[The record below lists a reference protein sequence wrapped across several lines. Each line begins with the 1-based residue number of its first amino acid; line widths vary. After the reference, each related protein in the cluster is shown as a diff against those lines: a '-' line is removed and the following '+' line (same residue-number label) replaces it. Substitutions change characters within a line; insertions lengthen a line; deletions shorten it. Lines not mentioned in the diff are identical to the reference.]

1 MVTEERI
8 KQTIE
13 DVRNAISNDPD
24 QANATY
30 RAHVDLVEG
39 VKCVATAQSSS
50 PLSFDEPVS
59 PNLGL
64 GCKIDSGGKELG
76 MVPSE
81 LFLVSLGSCFAVGFG
96 TFAALHDVELH
107 QVSIE
112 LSGHV
117 DLRGVLS
124 IDESAPI
131 GFKRI
136 EYAVTVRSPAPEE
149 VLREV
154 TRLAVERSPMMQNV
168 SSEVDV
174 EGTVLV
180 NNVRVMTITQNGAS
194 HPESQVSE
202 SFEPV

>member
-13 DVRNAISNDPD
+13 DVRNAISNDPA
-24 QANATY
+24 QANAIY

-39 VKCVATAQSSS
+39 VKCVVTAQSSS
-50 PLSFDEPVS
+50 PLSFDEPVT

-81 LFLVSLGSCFAVGFG
+81 LFLVSLGSCFAIGFG

-112 LSGHV
+112 ISGHI
-117 DLRGVLS
+117 DLRGALS
-124 IDESAPI
+124 MDESVPI

-136 EYAVTVRSPAPEE
+136 EYSVTVRSPAPEE

-154 TRLAVERSPMMQNV
+154 TRLAVERSPMMQNL
-168 SSEVDV
+168 SNEIDVD
-174 EGTVLV
+174 GTVLV
-180 NNVRVMTITQNGAS
+180 NNVRVMTMNQNGES
-194 HPESQVSE
+194 QPELQVSE

>member
-1 MVTEERI
+1 MVIEERI

-13 DVRNAISNDPD
+13 NVRNAIDKDPD
-24 QANATY
+24 QANAVY

-81 LFLVSLGSCFAVGFG
+81 LFLVSLGSCFAIGFG
-96 TFAALHDVELH
+96 TFAALHDVKLH

-112 LSGHV
+112 LSGHI
-117 DLRGVLS
+117 DLRGALS
-124 IDESAPI
+124 MDESVPI

-136 EYAVTVRSPAPEE
+136 EYSVTVRSPAPEE

-154 TRLAVERSPMMQNV
+154 TRLAVERSPMMQNL
-168 SSEVDV
+168 SNEIDVD
-174 EGTVLV
+174 GTVLV
-180 NNVRVMTITQNGAS
+180 NNVRVMTMNQNGAS
-194 HPESQVSE
+194 HPELDTLPKQMIS
-202 SFEPV
+202 

>member
-1 MVTEERI
+1 MGTEERI

-13 DVRNAISNDPD
+13 GARNAISNDPD
-24 QANATY
+24 QANAIY
-30 RAHVDLVEG
+30 RARVDLVEG

-124 IDESAPI
+124 MDESVPV

-136 EYAVTVRSPAPEE
+136 EYTVTVRSPAPEE

-154 TRLAVERSPMMQNV
+154 TRLATERSPMMQNL
-168 SSEVDV
+168 SSKVEVD
-174 EGTVLV
+174 GTILV
-180 NNVRVMTITQNGAS
+180 NNVRFMTKNDEKAR
-194 HPESQVSE
+194 HRN
-202 SFEPV
+202 

>member
-1 MVTEERI
+1 MVIEERI
-8 KQTIE
+8 KKSIE
-13 DVRNAISNDPD
+13 GVRKAISNDPD
-24 QANATY
+24 QAKAIY

-39 VKCVATAQSSS
+39 VKCAARAQSSS
-50 PLSFDEPVS
+50 PLSFEEPVS

-96 TFAALHDVELH
+96 TFAALHDVEIH

-117 DLRGVLS
+117 DLRGVLGMDDS
-124 IDESAPI
+124 VSV
-131 GFKRI
+131 GFNRI
-136 EYAVTVRSPAPEE
+136 EYTVTVRSPAPEE

-174 EGTVLV
+174 DGTVLV
-180 NNVRVMTITQNGAS
+180 NNVRVMTITQNCAS

-202 SFEPV
+202 SFEPA

>member
-1 MVTEERI
+1 MVTEKRI
-8 KQTIE
+8 KQAIE

-24 QANATY
+24 QAKAIY

-50 PLSFDEPVS
+50 PLSFEEPVS

-96 TFAALHDVELH
+96 TFAAMHDVELH

-117 DLRGVLS
+117 DLRGVLGM
-124 IDESAPI
+124 DESVPI
-131 GFKRI
+131 GFNRI
-136 EYAVTVRSPAPEE
+136 EYTLTVRSPAPEE

-154 TRLAVERSPMMQNV
+154 TRLAVDRSPMMQNV
-168 SSEVDV
+168 SSEVEVD
-174 EGTVLV
+174 GTVLV
-180 NNVRVMTITQNGAS
+180 NNVRVMTMNQNGAS
-194 HPESQVSE
+194 HPELQVSE

>member
-8 KQTIE
+8 KQAIE
-13 DVRNAISNDPD
+13 GVRNAINNDPD
-24 QANATY
+24 QAKAIY

-50 PLSFDEPVS
+50 PLGFDKPVS

-81 LFLVSLGSCFAVGFG
+81 LFLVSLGSCFAGGFG

-117 DLRGVLS
+117 DLRGVLGM
-124 IDESAPI
+124 DESVPV

-136 EYAVTVRSPAPEE
+136 EYTVTVRSPAPEE

-154 TRLAVERSPMMQNV
+154 TRLAVERSPMMQNL
-168 SSEVDV
+168 SSEIDVD
-174 EGTVLV
+174 GTVLV
-180 NNVRVMTITQNGAS
+180 NNVRVKTMN
-194 HPESQVSE
+194 
-202 SFEPV
+202 

>member
-1 MVTEERI
+1 MGIEERI
-8 KQTIE
+8 KKSIE
-13 DVRNAISNDPD
+13 GVRNAISNDPD
-24 QANATY
+24 QANAIY

-64 GCKIDSGGKELG
+64 GCKISSGGKELG
-76 MVPSE
+76 MVPAE
-81 LFLVSLGSCFAVGFG
+81 LFLVSLGSCFAIGFG

-112 LSGHV
+112 ISGHI
-117 DLRGVLS
+117 DLRGALS
-124 IDESAPI
+124 MDESVPI

-136 EYAVTVRSPAPEE
+136 EYSVTVSCPAPEE

-154 TRLAVERSPMMQNV
+154 TRLAVERSPMMQNL
-168 SSEVDV
+168 SSEIDVD
-174 EGTVLV
+174 GTVLV
-180 NNVRVMTITQNGAS
+180 NNVRFMTMNQNGAS
-194 HPESQVSE
+194 HPVLRVSE

>member
-1 MVTEERI
+1 MVIEERI
-8 KQTIE
+8 KKSIE
-13 DVRNAISNDPD
+13 GVRNAISNDPEK
-24 QANATY
+24 AKAIY

-39 VKCVATAQSSS
+39 SKCTATAQSSS

-96 TFAALHDVELH
+96 TFAAVHDVELH

-117 DLRGVLS
+117 DLRGVLGM
-124 IDESAPI
+124 DESVLV
-131 GFKRI
+131 GFNRI
-136 EYAVTVRSPAPEE
+136 EYTVKVRSPAPED

-154 TRLAVERSPMMQNV
+154 TRLAVERSPMMQNL
-168 SSEVDV
+168 SSEVEVD
-174 EGTVLV
+174 GTVLV
-180 NNVRVMTITQNGAS
+180 NNVRVMMMN
-194 HPESQVSE
+194 
-202 SFEPV
+202 

>member
-8 KQTIE
+8 KQAIE
-13 DVRNAISNDPD
+13 GVQNAISDDPH
-24 QANATY
+24 QANAIY

-50 PLSFDEPVS
+50 PLSFDQPVS

-81 LFLVSLGSCFAVGFG
+81 LFLVSLGSCFAIGFG

-112 LSGHV
+112 ISGHI
-117 DLRGVLS
+117 DLRGALS
-124 IDESAPI
+124 MDESVPI

-136 EYAVTVRSPAPEE
+136 EYSVTVRSPAPEE

-154 TRLAVERSPMMQNV
+154 TRLAVERSPMMQNL
-168 SSEVDV
+168 SNEIDVD
-174 EGTVLV
+174 GTVLV
-180 NNVRVMTITQNGAS
+180 NNVRIMTMNQNGAS
-194 HPESQVSE
+194 HPELRDSE

>member
-8 KQTIE
+8 KQAIE
-13 DVRNAISNDPD
+13 GVRNAISNDPD
-24 QANATY
+24 QANAIY

-117 DLRGVLS
+117 DLRGVLGMDDS
-124 IDESAPI
+124 VPV

-136 EYAVTVRSPAPEE
+136 EYTLTVRSPAPEE

-154 TRLAVERSPMMQNV
+154 TRLAVERSPMMQNL
-168 SSEVDV
+168 SSEVEV

-180 NNVRVMTITQNGAS
+180 NNVRVMTMNQNGAS
-194 HPESQVSE
+194 HPELRVSE